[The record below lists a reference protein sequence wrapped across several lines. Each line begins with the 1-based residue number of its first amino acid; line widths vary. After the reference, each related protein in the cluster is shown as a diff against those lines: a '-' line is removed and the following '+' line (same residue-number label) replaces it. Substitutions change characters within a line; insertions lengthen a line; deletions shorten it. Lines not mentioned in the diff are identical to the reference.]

1 MLQFPIITRR
11 APQKFTDWDAP
22 DNDEGVVVTSF
33 RLDKEDSVARKRK
46 SSGNSQDEEKDIKW
60 SRRLKRPRMHMV
72 ADEIESK
79 MSAKTRLYKG
89 IQRRIDRPEVRKDKI
104 EIYEE
109 DDYENEGLYGGE
121 QTRHRSDCHLGD
133 KNETLTMSVRINNSD
148 TKKVNILK

>member
-11 APQKFTDWDAP
+11 APQTFTDWDAP

-89 IQRRIDRPEVRKDKI
+89 IQRRIDRPEVHKEFTSDKI

-109 DDYENEGLYGGE
+109 IPWGRECQRPVCSWG
-121 QTRHRSDCHLGD
+121 RD
-133 KNETLTMSVRINNSD
+133 KKL
-148 TKKVNILK
+148 LPPP